1 LQTRKFRK
9 KFEIKSG
16 FVQKSTEEAHVQS
29 DRCKCKNCIARSELH
44 NKKINFM
51 LNTEYICNEAS
62 RFHPKYIE
70 FMEADYNEN
79 QQERS
84 AEEKQKQSERKEKRK
99 KETENKN
106 RERRS
111 TEEKEKQSEKEKKR
125 KEKTENKKQDR
136 RLVGGKRKRNERK
149 EKSGTEKK
157 RKEVTDEQRE
167 AKMTAIDVTVVTPTS
182 KELPLEQLPESSSFN
197 DGLPIAQTASECN
210 AKPLLCDPKNST
222 IHCT

>member
-70 FMEADYNEN
+70 FMEADYNERFI
-79 QQERS
+79 QQLNICG
-84 AEEKQKQSERKEKRK
+84 AFQFIAAI
-99 KETENKN
+99 N
-106 RERRS
+106 RY
-111 TEEKEKQSEKEKKR
+111 
-125 KEKTENKKQDR
+125 
-136 RLVGGKRKRNERK
+136 
-149 EKSGTEKK
+149 
-157 RKEVTDEQRE
+157 
-167 AKMTAIDVTVVTPTS
+167 I
-182 KELPLEQLPESSSFN
+182 ELY
-197 DGLPIAQTASECN
+197 PISM
-210 AKPLLCDPKNST
+210 
-222 IHCT
+222 HHY